1 MSVMIPNAAKQVWM
15 ARSLYNNAGSENL
28 TLKLFT
34 NNITPAE
41 TDVAGTYTEATFT
54 GYAAVTLT
62 SSQSA
67 GTWAA
72 PTVGSN
78 LATSTY
84 GTQATYTITASTQTV
99 YGLFA
104 IFASSLTIAFSQA
117 FPAGKLLSSGAV
129 NDQLTVT
136 PTLQFGHL

>member
-15 ARSLYNNAGSENL
+15 ARALYNNAGAENL

-41 TDVAGTYTEATFT
+41 TDVASTYTEATFT
-54 GYAAVTLT
+54 GYSAVTLT
-62 SSQSA
+62 SSQAA

-72 PTVGSN
+72 PTVSAN
-78 LATSTY
+78 LANSVY
-84 GTQATYTITASTQTV
+84 GTLATYTITASTQTV
-99 YGLFA
+99 YGIFA

-117 FPAGKLLSSGAV
+117 FGAGKALSSGAV
-129 NDQLTVT
+129 NDQITIT
-136 PTLQFGHL
+136 PSLQFGHL